1 MSSFDLEHREDAD
14 GRAVLVTVSG
24 ELDLTNASE
33 VEERLDGL
41 SRPDAV
47 HVLDLTRVVFLDSA
61 ALHVLFRVT
70 ERLGRDRVGLVVAP
84 TSPIARTLEIVG
96 LTRTT
101 VTGQTP
107 AAVLEAL
114 ERSS

>member
-1 MSSFDLEHREDAD
+1 MSSYDLEHREYED

-33 VEERLDGL
+33 VEERLDDL

-47 HVLDLTRVVFLDSA
+47 YVLDLTRVVFVDSA

-70 ERLGRDRVGLVVAP
+70 ERLGPDRVGLVVAP
-84 TSPIARTLEIVG
+84 AGPIARTLEIVG
-96 LTRTT
+96 LTNAA
-101 VTGQTP
+101 VTGETA
-107 AAVLEAL
+107 AAVLQEL
-114 ERSS
+114 GRSS